1 MKIICEVLVLMTAAG
16 AVIPLL
22 AADKTDSKREYLV
35 YVGTYT
41 GPKSKG
47 IYAFRFNPSTGES
60 KALGLVAEIASPS
73 FLAIAPNER
82 FLYAVNEVDQVGG
95 KKGGALS
102 AYAIDRSTGKL
113 TFLNQVSSG
122 GSGPCYVAV
131 DKTGKCA
138 LVANYNG
145 GSVAALPI
153 KEDGSLGEATAFIQ
167 HTGSSVDKERQEGP
181 HAHSINPSP
190 DNRFAIAADL
200 GLDELLV
207 YRLDPAKGTLAP
219 NDPPFAKVNPG
230 AGPRHFSFH
239 PSGKFAYAINE
250 MQSTVTAFSYD
261 AAKGVLQ
268 DIQTLSTL
276 PEDYKG
282 KAENSTAEVQVHPS
296 GKFLYGSNRGHDSIA
311 VFSIASG
318 KGTLTA
324 VERVPTTGK
333 TPRNFRIDP
342 TGSYLFAE
350 NQDSDNI
357 VIFRIDAKT
366 GRLTATG
373 KVLEVASPVCV
384 KFVTAK

>member
-1 MKIICEVLVLMTAAG
+1 
-16 AVIPLL
+16 
-22 AADKTDSKREYLV
+22 
-35 YVGTYT
+35 
-41 GPKSKG
+41 
-47 IYAFRFNPSTGES
+47 
-60 KALGLVAEIASPS
+60 
-73 FLAIAPNER
+73 
-82 FLYAVNEVDQVGG
+82 
-95 KKGGALS
+95 
-102 AYAIDRSTGKL
+102 
-113 TFLNQVSSG
+113 
-122 GSGPCYVAV
+122 
-131 DKTGKCA
+131 
-138 LVANYNG
+138 
-145 GSVAALPI
+145 
-153 KEDGSLGEATAFIQ
+153 
-167 HTGSSVDKERQEGP
+167 VDKERQEGP

-200 GLDELLV
+200 GLDELLI

-261 AAKGVLQ
+261 AAKGVLH